1 MTRREA
7 IAKIVPVVRQN
18 VINNLNGRNNKVIR
32 TRMVGNQKVK
42 VYKYPYPR
50 TRTLLNSIKVV
61 QLKDTIFV
69 SSVYY
74 GSYLDSG
81 TRFIKPAR
89 PWFTDA
95 ITKGV
100 EDTLTAEMEKALGDE
115 ILAMLRS

>member
-7 IAKIVPVVRQN
+7 IAKIVPAVRQN
-18 VINNLNGRNNKVIR
+18 VINNLNGRNNRVIR
-32 TRMVGNQKVK
+32 TRMVGNQRVK

-74 GSYLDSG
+74 GLYLV
-81 TRFIKPAR
+81 F
-89 PWFTDA
+89 
-95 ITKGV
+95 
-100 EDTLTAEMEKALGDE
+100 
-115 ILAMLRS
+115 